1 MKYIEAQKQQTQASC
16 YASRIY
22 PKSFTCIDVYVLRK
36 IVPDKKLELQWAR
49 DHKRHSSHEKQDD
62 TGDLLLSGTVHV
74 LLATGTYKQLDYS
87 ILVDKNLSK
96 DPIFAIYMY
105 NVYTKSLKNKIPP
118 S

>member
-1 MKYIEAQKQQTQASC
+1 MSS
-16 YASRIY
+16 SR
-22 PKSFTCIDVYVLRK
+22 
-36 IVPDKKLELQWAR
+36 
-49 DHKRHSSHEKQDD
+49 EKQDD

-105 NVYTKSLKNKIPP
+105 NVYKNHSKIRYHPLKMVKSLSVSSFQTIQHTGTCIHDPAAM
-118 S
+118 

>member
-1 MKYIEAQKQQTQASC
+1 M
-16 YASRIY
+16 
-22 PKSFTCIDVYVLRK
+22 YVLRE
-36 IVPDKKLELQWAR
+36 IVPDQKLELQWVR

-74 LLATGTYKQLDYS
+74 LWATGAYKQLDYS

-96 DPIFAIYMY
+96 DPIFTIYIYMY
-105 NVYTKSLKNKIPP
+105 TVYTKSLKNKLPP

>member
-1 MKYIEAQKQQTQASC
+1 MLWKLHLSQIIHLYWC
-16 YASRIY
+16 VY
-22 PKSFTCIDVYVLRK
+22 PKKNSSGQKAWTVF
-36 IVPDKKLELQWAR
+36 QWAR

-62 TGDLLLSGTVHV
+62 TSDILLSGTVHV